1 MRLFF
6 LRNLKSKKFVTFI
19 RHTIKLLLCQPADKE
34 FYFFVKNQLGYIPR
48 TIDPYREALTHKS
61 ALVKGDDGRVFCN
74 ERLEFLGDTILD
86 SAISDYLF
94 KNYKCENEGFL
105 TQMRSK
111 IVNRKSLNEL
121 ALKLKL
127 DKFLVSNNMKVQS
140 NNALGNAFEALIGA
154 MYLDKGFDF
163 TNKFIQEKLL
173 QKYFDFN
180 FLERVDQNYKSRLI
194 EIVQRNRLNVT
205 FETVEAEKS
214 SRQNPV
220 FISSVL
226 LDERVV
232 GEGRGRSKKE
242 AEQNASKRAI
252 SEIEPKTC

>member
-1 MRLFF
+1 MTF
-6 LRNLKSKKFVTFI
+6 L
-19 RHTIKLLLCQPADKE
+19 RHTIKLLFCPAADKE

-48 TIDPYREALTHKS
+48 TITPYREALTHKS
-61 ALVKGDDGRVFCN
+61 ALVKNENGKVFCN

-94 KNYKCENEGFL
+94 RNYTCENEGFL

-121 ALKLKL
+121 ALKIKL
-127 DKFLVSNNMKVQS
+127 DKFLVSNNMPAQN

-154 MYLDKGFDF
+154 MYLDRGYDF
-163 TNKFIQEKLL
+163 TKKFIQQNLL

-180 FLERVDQNYKSRLI
+180 YLERVDQNYKSRLI
-194 EIVQRNRLNVT
+194 EIVQRNKLNVS
-205 FETVEAEKS
+205 FETLEAPNS

-220 FISSVL
+220 FVSSVM
-226 LDERVV
+226 LDERII
-232 GEGRGRSKKE
+232 GEGKGRSKKE

-252 SEIEPKTC
+252 NELDFSSC